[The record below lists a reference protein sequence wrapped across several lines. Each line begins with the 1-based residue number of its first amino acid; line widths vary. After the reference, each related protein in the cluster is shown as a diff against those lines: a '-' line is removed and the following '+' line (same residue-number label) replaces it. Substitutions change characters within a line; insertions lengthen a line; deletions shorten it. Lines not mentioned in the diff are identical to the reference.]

1 MNSKQNENEK
11 NNLSSSQPNNYHIY
25 NWGFSKYGQ
34 TGLDNCQFTD
44 EPNKLFIPLTK
55 EVISLSCGEFN
66 SSIIFKDNKT
76 YLYGLNTFGQL
87 GNGSKRFKS
96 KKLSIIQVQKFIIRR
111 GSCFRNFSGRKIIFM
126 GVKYFWTIRSWT

>member
-1 MNSKQNENEK
+1 MNSKEKENSK
-11 NNLSSSQPNNYHIY
+11 SNNYHIY

-66 SSIIFKDNKT
+66 SSLIFKDNKT
-76 YLYGLNTFGQL
+76 YVYGLNTFGQL
-87 GNGSKRFKS
+87 GNGSNRFKS
-96 KKLSIIQVQKFIIRR
+96 KKLSIIPLLSPIKFKQISII
-111 GSCFRNFSGRKIIFM
+111 
-126 GVKYFWTIRSWT
+126 